1 MKIKKINFITLIFV
15 LFFCNIFSQQKT
27 PYQNKIDQLYSTY
40 FRALQIDESLIH
52 FAKKSNDWSI
62 ITKSREFSNAVHS
75 SNKNLIIT
83 LTSALEAK
91 IKDAE
96 KLKNATDLKNDL
108 IKKEIEKNELE
119 LIKLKKEKELLI
131 KEKLLKEKK
140 FENSDYNNIV
150 NNIESEFSNWLEKG
164 EFEKKENFI
173 DRIQNKSKSKF
184 DAICYEKILKRIEEK
199 DKISPSLN
207 FEKYNSEEEY
217 FNFNIIINELKITD
231 TLKVNI
237 NDAENFKK
245 GAYLAEINE
254 KENDWHFIEYEIF
267 PKFLVL
273 KYLDKIVKKIKIS
286 NQNEMKLNFSS
297 KNFTSEVLSIIKSG
311 LRGASVVSFF
321 RVAT

>member
-131 KEKLLKEKK
+131 KEKL
-140 FENSDYNNIV
+140 
-150 NNIESEFSNWLEKG
+150 
-164 EFEKKENFI
+164 
-173 DRIQNKSKSKF
+173 
-184 DAICYEKILKRIEEK
+184 
-199 DKISPSLN
+199 
-207 FEKYNSEEEY
+207 
-217 FNFNIIINELKITD
+217 
-231 TLKVNI
+231 
-237 NDAENFKK
+237 
-245 GAYLAEINE
+245 
-254 KENDWHFIEYEIF
+254 
-267 PKFLVL
+267 
-273 KYLDKIVKKIKIS
+273 
-286 NQNEMKLNFSS
+286 
-297 KNFTSEVLSIIKSG
+297 
-311 LRGASVVSFF
+311 
-321 RVAT
+321 